1 MRHVVEADEA
11 FQRALEKRNIFLST
25 QGTARSLPR
34 LVFQDDVEIEPF
46 TGFYGGNALC
56 PMGAFSYSRSG
67 VRPGLRIGRY
77 CSIATGLTFL
87 GSRHP
92 IEWVTSSNVTY
103 ERGGS
108 LLGAY
113 FEGDEHAAPPRPTPG
128 LTSPLPIIGND
139 VWIAQDVTLNPG
151 VTIGD
156 GAVVAAGSVVTR
168 DVPPYAVVGG
178 NKAEVIRY
186 RFPESQ
192 IQALQELAWWRFEP
206 KQFLSLDVTDPGRFI
221 DQFSAL
227 VDDLEPYA
235 PAVTRGSDLAE
246 LADSR

>member
-1 MRHVVEADEA
+1 VRHVIEADDA
-11 FQRALEKRNIFLST
+11 FQRRLKDRKIFLST
-25 QGTARSLPR
+25 KGGARSLPR
-34 LVFQDDVEIEPF
+34 FVFRDDVEIEPF

-56 PMGAFSYSRSG
+56 PMGSFSYSRSG
-67 VRPGLRIGRY
+67 VRPGLRVGRY

-103 ERGGS
+103 ERGGA
-108 LLGAY
+108 LFAAY
-113 FEGDEHAAPPRPTPG
+113 FGDDELAAPPRPKQG
-128 LTSPLPIIGND
+128 LTQPLPTIGND

-156 GAVVAAGSVVTR
+156 GAVVAAGSIVTR

-178 NKAEVIRY
+178 NKAEVIRF

-206 KQFLSLDVTDPGRFI
+206 KQFLHLDVTDPGRFI

-227 VDDLEPYA
+227 VDDLEPYT
-235 PAVTRGSDLAE
+235 PAVVRGSDLAD
-246 LADSR
+246 LADAR

>member
-1 MRHVVEADEA
+1 MRHVVEADDA
-11 FQRALEKRNIFLST
+11 FQRALRELNIFLTTKGS
-25 QGTARSLPR
+25 ARNLPR
-34 LVFQDDVEIEPF
+34 FVFHDEVEIEPF
-46 TGFYGGNALC
+46 TGFYGGNTLC

-77 CSIATGLTFL
+77 CSIAPGLTFL

-103 ERGGS
+103 ERGGA
-108 LLGAY
+108 LFGAY
-113 FEGDEHAAPPRPTPG
+113 FGNDEPTVPPWPTPN
-128 LTSPLPIIGND
+128 LAAPLPIIGND

-151 VTIGD
+151 VRIGD

-206 KQFLSLDVTDPGRFI
+206 RQFLHLDVTDPGRFI
-221 DQFSAL
+221 DQFSTL
-227 VDDLEPYA
+227 VEELEPYE
-235 PAVTRGSDLAE
+235 PAVVRGTDLAE
-246 LADSR
+246 LAGSR